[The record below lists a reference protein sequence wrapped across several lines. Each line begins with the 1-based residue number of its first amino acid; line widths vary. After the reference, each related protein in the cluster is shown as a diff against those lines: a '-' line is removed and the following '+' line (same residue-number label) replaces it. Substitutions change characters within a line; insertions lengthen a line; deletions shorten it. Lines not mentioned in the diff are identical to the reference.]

1 MKNLRSLLALLFA
14 LTLVAAA
21 CSNSNEGDEG
31 ANDDDS
37 TSESDESESDDEE
50 DAMED
55 DEEDAMEDD
64 EEDAME
70 DEGDDEEA
78 VDLTQGGDLTFHMIT
93 HSDDGPFW
101 SVVKRGA
108 EDAAAAVGVNLVWN
122 PSNNTPEQQVTDI
135 EAAIAADSDGIA
147 ASLASPDAVGPALEA
162 AAAAG
167 IPVYTLNSGVNQYK
181 DLGAVTHI
189 GQTEFVA
196 GQGAGER
203 FNDLGATTVLCAFQE
218 QSNVGLE
225 ERCAGLEDTFGG
237 TVITEFAGA
246 DADQTAQQATLNS
259 LLTANDD
266 IDGILGTGP
275 VVAVSALNASQD
287 LGKSDM
293 IIGGFDIT
301 PDIIDAIEAGDIAF
315 TVDQQQYL
323 QGYLPVILMFL
334 QATNQ
339 NTAGG
344 GLPVLTG
351 PGFVTPDNA
360 AEVKELVSAGTR

>member
-1 MKNLRSLLALLFA
+1 MKHLRSLLALLFA
-14 LTLVAAA
+14 LALISAA
-21 CSNSNEGDEG
+21 CSNSN
-31 ANDDDS
+31 DDDS
-37 TSESDESESDDEE
+37 ASSEDSTEETAAPEGEDDGDSEEEVVAEE
-50 DAMED
+50 DG
-55 DEEDAMEDD
+55 EE
-64 EEDAME
+64 
-70 DEGDDEEA
+70 
-78 VDLTQGGDLTFHMIT
+78 VDLTQGSDLTFHMIT

-108 EDAAAAVGVNLVWN
+108 DDAAAAVGATLVWN
-122 PSNNTPEQQVTDI
+122 PSVNTPEKQVSDI
-135 EAAIAADSDGIA
+135 EAAIAAGSDGIA
-147 ASLASPDAVGPALEA
+147 ASLASPDSVAPALEQA
-162 AAAAG
+162 VAAG

-181 DLGAVTHI
+181 DIGAVTHI

-203 FNDLGATTVLCAFQE
+203 FNNLGATHVLCAFQE

-225 ERCAGLEDTFGG
+225 ERCGGLEDTFNG
-237 TVITEFAGA
+237 TVTVNFGGL
-246 DADQTAQQATLNS
+246 DADQTEQQNGIAA
-259 LLTANDD
+259 LLSADD
-266 IDGILGTGP
+266 SIDAVLGTGP
-275 VVAVSALNASQD
+275 VIAVSALRATTD
-287 LGKSDM
+287 LGKDLF
-293 IIGGFDIT
+293 IGGFDIT
-301 PDIIDAIEAGDIAF
+301 PEIIDAIEAGEIDF

-360 AEVKELVSAGTR
+360 AEVKALVAAGTR